1 MGNLAS
7 AVDEL
12 LAVDPRDLLTP
23 ALGEEIEEL
32 YRQSSRLQA
41 AILDRVEAF
50 DRTGGAKATPHET
63 TAAWLRGRR
72 ALAGR

>member
-12 LAVDPRDLLTP
+12 LAVDPRELPT
-23 ALGEEIEEL
+23 AAVGEEIIEL
-32 YRQSSRLQA
+32 YRQASRLQA

-50 DRTGGAKATPHET
+50 DRTGGERPSHA
-63 TAAWLRGRR
+63 
-72 ALAGR
+72 